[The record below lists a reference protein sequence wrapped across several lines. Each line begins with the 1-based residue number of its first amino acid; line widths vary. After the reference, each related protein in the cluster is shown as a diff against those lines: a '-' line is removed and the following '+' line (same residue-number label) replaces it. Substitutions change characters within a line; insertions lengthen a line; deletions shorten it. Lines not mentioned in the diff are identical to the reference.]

1 MSKKFKHFI
10 VEMPGE
16 VHKEGKYSF
25 KDNPELC
32 AEHKQLTVGQRLYI
46 IDPNLID
53 NLSNTHAKI
62 PVECCYVEEDP
73 RYPRCL
79 WYYFRAVVDEELNT
93 LSDPKFNY
101 PYYKI
106 LESTSPYIII
116 V

>member
-16 VHKEGKYSF
+16 PHKEVDYSF

-32 AEHKQLTVGQRLYI
+32 TEHKQLVVGQRLYI

-53 NLSNTHAKI
+53 NLSNTHANI
-62 PVECCYVEEDP
+62 PLECCYIEEDP

-79 WYYFRAVVDEELNT
+79 WYYFRAVVDEDLNT

>member
-1 MSKKFKHFI
+1 MAKF
-10 VEMPGE
+10 
-16 VHKEGKYSF
+16 
-25 KDNPELC
+25 
-32 AEHKQLTVGQRLYI
+32 
-46 IDPNLID
+46 IDKIRNNLID
-53 NLSNTHAKI
+53 NLSNAHAKI

-79 WYYFRAVVDEELNT
+79 WYYFRAVVDEDLNT

-106 LESTSPYIII
+106 LESTSPYII